1 MMDPP
6 QQQRLKGTQDYVLTK
21 SDIAAHSMVNNSNAD
36 AVYLMGGDR
45 PPIDICHYPDS
56 HRKMYTVYGKREFV
70 DLEDLGKL

>member
-1 MMDPP
+1 MNTL

-21 SDIAAHSMVNNSNAD
+21 SDIAAHSRVNNSNAD

>member
-1 MMDPP
+1 MNTL

-21 SDIAAHSMVNNSNAD
+21 SDIAAHSRVNNSNAG

>member
-1 MMDPP
+1 MNTP

-21 SDIAAHSMVNNSNAD
+21 SDIAAHSMVNNSNTD
-36 AVYLMGGDR
+36 AVYLMGGNR
-45 PPIDICHYPDS
+45 PDIDICHYPDS

>member
-1 MMDPP
+1 MNTP

-36 AVYLMGGDR
+36 TVYLMGGDR

>member
-1 MMDPP
+1 MNTL
-6 QQQRLKGTQDYVLTK
+6 QQQRLKGTQDYVLTQ
-21 SDIAAHSMVNNSNAD
+21 SDIAAHSRVNNSNAD
-36 AVYLMGGDR
+36 AVYLMGGGR

>member
-1 MMDPP
+1 MNTL

-21 SDIAAHSMVNNSNAD
+21 SDIAAHSRVNNSNTD

>member
-1 MMDPP
+1 MNTL

-21 SDIAAHSMVNNSNAD
+21 SDIAAHSRVNNSNAG

-45 PPIDICHYPDS
+45 LPIDICHYPDS

>member
-1 MMDPP
+1 MNTP

-45 PPIDICHYPDS
+45 PPIDICHYSDS